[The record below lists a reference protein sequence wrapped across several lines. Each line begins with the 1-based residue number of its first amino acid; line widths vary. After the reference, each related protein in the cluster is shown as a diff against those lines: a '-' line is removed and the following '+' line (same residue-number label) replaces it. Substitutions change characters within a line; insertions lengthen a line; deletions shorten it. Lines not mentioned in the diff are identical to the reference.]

1 MNIKSNHV
9 LTSLL
14 PRDLQALKPHLESVE
29 LRVMQKIEI
38 PDQAIEYV
46 YFPTDGIISVVA
58 NSRKGRGVEVGLIGW
73 DGATAQAVMMGAT
86 RSTNACFVQVA
97 GQGQRMKADVMRR
110 AMRNS
115 ASLSDSLLLV
125 VQTFVMQASNTA
137 MANGLANIEQRLA
150 RWLLMADDRLIGDE
164 IVLTHE
170 ILAVMLGVRRSG
182 VTVALQG
189 LAAKKLISSRRNT
202 LAILDRRRLLK
213 FAQEFYGPLQLEHKR
228 LNGWASTRRSEAFH

>member
-1 MNIKSNHV
+1 MITKSNHV

-14 PRDLQALKPHLESVE
+14 PRDLRALQPHLESVK
-29 LRVMQKIEI
+29 LRVMEKIEI

-58 NSRKGRGVEVGLIGW
+58 NSRRGRGVEVGLIGW

-86 RSTNACFVQVA
+86 RSTNASFVQVA
-97 GQGQRMKADVMRR
+97 GHGQRMKADVMRR
-110 AMRNS
+110 AMRES
-115 ASLSDSLLLV
+115 ESLSDSLLLV

-150 RWLLMADDRLIGDE
+150 RWLLMADDRVVGDN

-189 LAAKKLISSRRNT
+189 LVTRKLISSRRNT
-202 LAILDRRRLLK
+202 LSIVDRHRLLK
-213 FAQEFYGPLQLEHKR
+213 FAQDFYGPLQLEHKR
-228 LNGWASTRRSEAFH
+228 LNGWASVKGAEA